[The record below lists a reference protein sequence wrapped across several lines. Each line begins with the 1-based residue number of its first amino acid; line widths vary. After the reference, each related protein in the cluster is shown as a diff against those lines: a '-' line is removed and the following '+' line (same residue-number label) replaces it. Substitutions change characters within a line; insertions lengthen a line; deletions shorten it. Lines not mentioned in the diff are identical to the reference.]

1 MIAPYLV
8 PLFIESLSEKYPE
21 LQVEIVET
29 GIREM
34 ALHLENEELDG
45 GIAIHPFDKEGF
57 YEEVLF
63 DEKFVLYVG
72 SDHPLSKQK
81 VVSWNEI
88 PFGDLILQEDLQ
100 AHFLRP
106 SSKKNDQSNL
116 SRKIRNIHI
125 QSGSFETIRKIID
138 RNGGLTLLPQ
148 LSTLYMGARRLKMI
162 RPLENPVISRKIVLV
177 TPRGFEKNRI
187 TKVIRSEIL
196 NNLPAQ

>member
-8 PLFIESLSEKYPE
+8 PLFIEPLSEKYPE

-29 GIREM
+29 GIRGM

-106 SSKKNDQSNL
+106 ASKKNDQSNL

-162 RPLENPVISRKIVLV
+162 RPLVDPVISRKIVLV